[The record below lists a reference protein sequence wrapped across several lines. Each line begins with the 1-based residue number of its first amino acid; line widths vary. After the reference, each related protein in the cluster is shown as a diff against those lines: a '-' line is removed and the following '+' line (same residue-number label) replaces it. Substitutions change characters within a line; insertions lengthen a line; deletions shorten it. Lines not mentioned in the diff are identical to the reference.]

1 MLDLRNLFLL
11 MILIGLI
18 CFGTYTKGWHDA
30 DKRAAQNI
38 ANLQIEAMDRVRKV
52 EKAND
57 LSVQNVI
64 LRYEQQIQTIN
75 EKVKSL
81 RYSLSNDNLRLSIPA
96 TYCDNLSSSPAI
108 ATTVVE
114 TARCEIDGTAAAT
127 LIDIARQGDQAIE
140 RANALIQF
148 YEGIKK

>member
-18 CFGTYTKGWHDA
+18 CFGSYTKGWHDA

-38 ANLQIEAMDRVRKV
+38 ANLQIEALDRVRKV

-57 LSVQNVI
+57 ISVQNVI
-64 LRYEQQIQTIN
+64 SRYEQQINTIN
-75 EKVKSL
+75 EKVKNL
-81 RYSLSNDNLRLSIPA
+81 RYSISTGNLRLSIPA
-96 TYCDNLSSSPAI
+96 TYCDNMSSSSTI
-108 ATTVVE
+108 ASPIVE
-114 TARCEIDGTAAAT
+114 TARCEIDAAAAAT
-127 LIDIARQGDQAIE
+127 LIDIARQGDEAIE
-140 RANALIQF
+140 RANALIEF

>member
-18 CFGTYTKGWHDA
+18 CFGCYTKGWHDA

-38 ANLQIEAMDRVRKV
+38 ADLQIEALDRVRKV

-57 LSVQNVI
+57 ISVKNVI
-64 LRYEQQIQTIN
+64 SRYDQQIQTIN
-75 EKVKSL
+75 EKVKNL
-81 RYSLSNDNLRLSIPA
+81 RYSVSTGDLRLSIPT
-96 TYCDNLSSSPAI
+96 TYCDNMSSSSTI
-108 ATTVVE
+108 ATSIVE
-114 TARCEIDGTAAAT
+114 KARCEIDGTAAAN
-127 LIDIARQGDQAIE
+127 LIDIARQGDEAIE
-140 RANALIQF
+140 RANALIEF

>member
-1 MLDLRNLFLL
+1 MIDLRNLFLL

-38 ANLQIEAMDRVRKV
+38 ANLQIEALDRVRKV

-57 LSVQNVI
+57 IAVQNVI
-64 LRYEQQIQTIN
+64 SRYEQQIKTIN
-75 EKVKSL
+75 EKVKNL
-81 RYSLSNDNLRLSIPA
+81 RYSLSNGDLRLSIPA
-96 TYCDNLSSSPAI
+96 TNCDNMPSSPSI
-108 ATTVVE
+108 ATAIVE
-114 TARCEIDGTAAAT
+114 KGRCEIDAAAAST
-127 LIDIARQGDQAIE
+127 LIDIARQGDAAIE
-140 RANALIQF
+140 KANALIEF

>member
-18 CFGTYTKGWHDA
+18 CFGSYTKGWHDS

-38 ANLQIEAMDRVRKV
+38 ANLQIEALDRVRKV

-57 LSVQNVI
+57 ISVQNVI
-64 LRYEQQIQTIN
+64 SRYEQQIQTIN
-75 EKVKSL
+75 EKVKNL
-81 RYSLSNDNLRLSIPA
+81 RYSVSTGNLRLSIPA
-96 TYCDNLSSSPAI
+96 TYCDNMSSSTNI

-114 TARCEIDGTAAAT
+114 KGRCEIDAAAAAT
-127 LIDIARQGDQAIE
+127 LIDIARQGDEAIE
-140 RANALIQF
+140 RANAIIEF
-148 YEGIKK
+148 YEGLKK

>member
-18 CFGTYTKGWHDA
+18 CFGSYTKGWHDS

-38 ANLQIEAMDRVRKV
+38 ANLQIEALDRVRKV

-57 LSVQNVI
+57 ISVQSVI
-64 LRYEQQIQTIN
+64 SRYEQQIQTIN
-75 EKVKSL
+75 EKVKNL
-81 RYSLSNDNLRLSIPA
+81 RYSISTGDLRLSIPA
-96 TYCDNLSSSPAI
+96 TYCDNMSSATTI
-108 ATTVVE
+108 ATSIVE
-114 TARCEIDGTAAAT
+114 TARCEIDAAAAAT
-127 LIDIARQGDQAIE
+127 LIDIARQGDEAIE
-140 RANALIQF
+140 QANALIEF

>member
-18 CFGTYTKGWHDA
+18 CFGSYTKGWHDA

-38 ANLQIEAMDRVRKV
+38 ANLQIEALDRVRKV

-57 LSVQNVI
+57 ISVQNVI
-64 LRYEQQIQTIN
+64 SRYEHQMQTIN
-75 EKVKSL
+75 EKVKNL
-81 RYSLSNDNLRLSIPA
+81 RYSISNSDLRLSIPA
-96 TYCDNLSSSPAI
+96 TYCDNMSSSTNI
-108 ATTVVE
+108 ANAVIETT
-114 TARCEIDGTAAAT
+114 RCEIDGTAAAT
-127 LIDIARQGDQAIE
+127 LIDIAKQGDEAIE

>member
-18 CFGTYTKGWHDA
+18 CFGSYTKGWHDA

-38 ANLQIEAMDRVRKV
+38 ANLQIEALDRVRKV

-57 LSVQNVI
+57 ISVQNVI
-64 LRYEQQIQTIN
+64 SRYEYQIQTIN
-75 EKVKSL
+75 EKVKNL
-81 RYSLSNDNLRLSIPA
+81 LYSVSSGDLRLSIPA
-96 TYCDNLSSSPAI
+96 TYCDNMPSSTNI
-108 ATTVVE
+108 ATTIVE
-114 TARCEIDGTAAAT
+114 TTRCEIDAAAAAT
-127 LIDIARQGDQAIE
+127 LIDIARQGDEAIE
-140 RANALIQF
+140 RANAIIQF

>member
-18 CFGTYTKGWHDA
+18 CFGSYTKGWHDA

-38 ANLQIEAMDRVRKV
+38 ADLQIAALDRVRKV

-57 LSVQNVI
+57 VAVKNVI
-64 LRYEQQIQTIN
+64 SRYEQQIQTIN
-75 EKVKSL
+75 EKVKNL
-81 RYSLSNDNLRLSIPA
+81 RYSLSNGDLRLSIP
-96 TYCDNLSSSPAI
+96 TTNCDNMSSSTAI
-108 ATTVVE
+108 ATKIVE
-114 TARCEIDGTAAAT
+114 KARCDIDGTAAAT
-127 LIDIARQGDQAIE
+127 LIDIARQGDAAIE
-140 RANALIQF
+140 KANALIEF

>member
-18 CFGTYTKGWHDA
+18 CFGSYTKGWHDA

-38 ANLQIEAMDRVRKV
+38 ANLQIEALDRVRKV

-57 LSVQNVI
+57 ISVQNVI
-64 LRYEQQIQTIN
+64 SGYEHQIQTIN
-75 EKVKSL
+75 EKVKNL
-81 RYSLSNDNLRLSIPA
+81 RYSLSSGDLRLSIPA
-96 TYCDNLSSSPAI
+96 TYCDNMSSFAPI
-108 ATTVVE
+108 ATAIVE
-114 TARCEIDGTAAAT
+114 KGRCEIDAAAAAT
-127 LIDIARQGDQAIE
+127 LIDIARQGDEAIE
-140 RANALIQF
+140 RANALIEF

>member
-18 CFGTYTKGWHDA
+18 CFGSYTKGWHDS

-38 ANLQIEAMDRVRKV
+38 ANLQIEALDRVRKV

-57 LSVQNVI
+57 LAVENVI
-64 LRYEQQIQTIN
+64 SQYEHQIQSIN
-75 EKVKSL
+75 EKVKNL
-81 RYSLSNDNLRLSIPA
+81 RYSLSTGNLRLSIPA
-96 TYCDNLSSSPAI
+96 TYCDNMPSSTTI

-114 TARCEIDGTAAAT
+114 TTRCEIDAAAAAT
-127 LIDIARQGDQAIE
+127 LIDIARQGDEAIE

>member
-38 ANLQIEAMDRVRKV
+38 ANLQIEALDRVRKV

-57 LSVQNVI
+57 IAVQNVI
-64 LRYEQQIQTIN
+64 SRYEQQIQTIN

-81 RYSLSNDNLRLSIPA
+81 RNSVSNGDLRLSIPA
-96 TYCDNLSSSPAI
+96 TSCDNMPNSSTI
-108 ATTVVE
+108 ATTIVE

-127 LIDIARQGDQAIE
+127 LIDIARKGDEAIE
-140 RANALIQF
+140 QSNALIKF